1 MAQNYTGLRSGLV
14 DASASTSS
22 RQLFLKL
29 YAGEVMTAFQTK
41 NVMMNYTRTR
51 NIKKGKS
58 AQFIM
63 TGKHRTA
70 GYHTPGAEI
79 VPNVTAK
86 QTERVVS
93 IDDLLIVNQFIP
105 NIDEAMSQYDIRSVY
120 SSEAAYGLAYAADKN
135 ILRMAIKAGL
145 STSAAA
151 VAALVQENVAWTDE
165 DFSAN
170 VLIGTCAQS
179 VKSMY
184 FMEAVIEAKRILETA
199 GAPLDDLVVVCAT
212 DIYYHM
218 FKSQTNG
225 ETTAN
230 LHLFNQDVGGS
241 GSVKDVNL
249 PTIAGIPVVRTPHLG
264 SGGSSA
270 WATNLWAMTG
280 SGGTR
285 TGTVPSA
292 DRPLGATESNRTT
305 VYDLPAGAAYGG
317 EGEKVRAIV
326 MNKDAVATVKL
337 LDLSVETDYMV
348 NRQGTMIVSK
358 YAMGH
363 NVLRPAMSVLL
374 SAPIA

>member
-1 MAQNYTGLRSGLV
+1 MAQNYTGQRSGLV

-41 NVMMNYTRTR
+41 NIMMNYTRTR
-51 NIKKGKS
+51 NISKGKS

-70 GYHTPGAEI
+70 GYHTPGYEI
-79 VPNVTAK
+79 VPGTTAK

-120 SSEAAYGLAYAADKN
+120 SQEAAYGLAYAADKN

-165 DFSAN
+165 DFTAN

-184 FMEAVIEAKRILETA
+184 FMEAVIEAKRILEVA

-212 DIYYHM
+212 DIY
-218 FKSQTNG
+218 
-225 ETTAN
+225 
-230 LHLFNQDVGGS
+230 
-241 GSVKDVNL
+241 
-249 PTIAGIPVVRTPHLG
+249 
-264 SGGSSA
+264 
-270 WATNLWAMTG
+270 
-280 SGGTR
+280 
-285 TGTVPSA
+285 
-292 DRPLGATESNRTT
+292 
-305 VYDLPAGAAYGG
+305 
-317 EGEKVRAIV
+317 
-326 MNKDAVATVKL
+326 
-337 LDLSVETDYMV
+337 
-348 NRQGTMIVSK
+348 
-358 YAMGH
+358 
-363 NVLRPAMSVLL
+363 
-374 SAPIA
+374 

>member
-1 MAQNYTGLRSGLV
+1 MAQNYVGQRSGLV

-41 NVMMNYTRTR
+41 NIMMNYTRTR

-120 SSEAAYGLAYAADKN
+120 SAEAAYGLAYAADKN

-170 VLIGTCAQS
+170 VTYASLANS

-184 FMEAVIEAKRILETA
+184 FMEGVIEAKRILESA
-199 GAPLDDLVVVCAT
+199 GAPLDDLVCVVAT

-218 FKSQTNG
+218 FKSQTNS

-264 SGGSSA
+264 TGGSSG
-270 WATNLWAMTG
+270 WATNLWTMSG
-280 SGGTR
+280 SGASRAGI
-285 TGTVPSA
+285 VPSA

-305 VYDLPAGAAYGG
+305 VYDLPAAAAYGG
-317 EGEKVRAIV
+317 EGEKVRAII

-374 SAPIA
+374 VAPVS

>member
-1 MAQNYTGLRSGLV
+1 MAQNYTGIRSGMV
-14 DASASTSS
+14 NNANNS
-22 RQLFLKL
+22 RALFLKL

-41 NVMMNYTRTR
+41 NIMMNYTRTR

-70 GYHTPGAEI
+70 GYHTPGNEI
-79 VPNVTAK
+79 VPAAGARH
-86 QTERVVS
+86 TERLVT

-105 NIDEAMSQYDIRSVY
+105 NIDEAMAHYDIRSVY
-120 SSEAAYGLAYAADKN
+120 SQEAAYGLAYAADKN
-135 ILRMAIKAGL
+135 ILRMAIKASLATDKTKVG
-145 STSAAA
+145 
-151 VAALVQENVAWTDE
+151 ALVQDNVAWDDE

-170 VLIGTCAQS
+170 VTYASLADSCKS
-179 VKSMY
+179 VK
-184 FMEAVIEAKRILETA
+184 FMEGVIEAKRILESA

-218 FKSQTNG
+218 FKSGTNG

-230 LHLFNQDVGGS
+230 LHLFNSDVGGS
-241 GSVKDVNL
+241 GSVKDVDL
-249 PTIAGIPVVRTPHLG
+249 PTIAGIPVVRSPHIGTGG
-264 SGGSSA
+264 SGG
-270 WATNLWAMTG
+270 WATNLWTMSG

-285 TGTVPSA
+285 AGAVPAA
-292 DRPLGATESNRTT
+292 DAPLGAAESNRAT

-348 NRQGTMIVSK
+348 NRQGTLIVSK

-363 NVLRPAMSVLL
+363 NILRPAMAVSLV
-374 SAPIA
+374 APVS

>member
-1 MAQNYTGLRSGLV
+1 MAQNYTGLRSGMV
-14 DASASTSS
+14 NAANNS
-22 RQLFLKL
+22 RALYLKL

-51 NIKKGKS
+51 NIKEGKS

-63 TGKHRTA
+63 TGQHRTA
-70 GYHTPGAEI
+70 GYHTPGNEI
-79 VPNVTAK
+79 VPGTTAK
-86 QTERVVS
+86 QTERIVT

-145 STSAAA
+145 STDATA
-151 VAALVQENVAWTDE
+151 VAALVQENVAWTGE
-165 DFSAN
+165 DFTAN
-170 VLIGTCAQS
+170 VEYATLANS

-184 FMEAVIEAKRILETA
+184 FMEGVIEAKRILESA
-199 GAPLDDLVVVCAT
+199 GAPLDDLVCVCST
-212 DIYYHM
+212 DIFYHM
-218 FKSQTNG
+218 FKSQTNS

-241 GSVKDVNL
+241 GSVKDVDL
-249 PTIAGIPVVRTPHLG
+249 PTIAGIPVVRTPHIGVGGSSGWTSTLWTMSG
-264 SGGSSA
+264 SGGSRA
-270 WATNLWAMTG
+270 GA
-280 SGGTR
+280 
-285 TGTVPSA
+285 VPAA
-292 DRPLGATESNRTT
+292 DAPLGSAESNRAA
-305 VYDLPAGAAYGG
+305 VYNLPAGAAYGG
-317 EGEKVRAIV
+317 AGEKVRAIV

-348 NRQGTMIVSK
+348 NRQGTLIVSK

-363 NVLRPAMSVLL
+363 NVLRPAMAVARV
-374 SAPIA
+374 APVS